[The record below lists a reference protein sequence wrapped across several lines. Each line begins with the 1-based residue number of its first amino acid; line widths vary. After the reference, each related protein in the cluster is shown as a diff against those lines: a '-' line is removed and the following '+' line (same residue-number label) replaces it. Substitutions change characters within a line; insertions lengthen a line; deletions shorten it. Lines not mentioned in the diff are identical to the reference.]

1 MAYDEFRTEY
11 DAVLEACLSA
21 RLDMDG
27 LAVELDR
34 LRGIAAALSPDE
46 QTQAATDLQSLDEI
60 LTMARQTPYS
70 DSPAYNEA
78 NRVFG
83 LANSD
88 DGTPAE
94 RIARAEEGIQQL
106 RAIADRG
113 ADQQENYAIMRL
125 TEPLAMLIDAL
136 RTAPPGVR

>member
-11 DAVLEACLSA
+11 DAVMEACLSA
-21 RLDMDG
+21 QLDMNG

-34 LRGIAAALSPDE
+34 LRGLAATLSPTD
-46 QTQAATDLQSLDEI
+46 QAQAATDLQSLDEI
-60 LTMARQTPYS
+60 LTMARETPYT

-78 NRVFG
+78 NRIFA
-83 LANSD
+83 LANAD

-94 RIARAEEGIQQL
+94 RITRAQEGIQQL
-106 RAIADRG
+106 RAIADRS
-113 ADQQENYAIMRL
+113 ADQQEQYAILRL

-136 RTAPPGVR
+136 QTAPPGAR